1 MKRQLLFSL
10 ATAIGLIFSWS
21 FPSYQRERIRVDGDC
36 FMPGFVM
43 TGTIGFEESEEKFG
57 IEIIEADEAE
67 FSFKLIEW
75 LKELF

>member
-10 ATAIGLIFSWS
+10 AAAIGLIFSWS
-21 FPSYQRERIRVDGDC
+21 FPFSQREHIRADGDC

-43 TGTIGFEESEEKFG
+43 SGTIGFDESEERFG